1 MPTRFFNGMIT
12 KFANDVFHIDL
23 FVSVCKTLGE
33 CKKDVLS
40 KMKGEDFDLHADTAA
55 FYVVDGSS
63 NFSIGL
69 IEKQGILGNLCHE
82 ASHITQAI
90 FGRIGMNHSIETDEA
105 YSYLLQWV
113 FECGLKALG
122 KSGYSFYGI

>member
-1 MPTRFFNGMIT
+1 MIT

-23 FVSVCKTLGE
+23 FVSVCKTFDE

-40 KMKGEDFDLHADTAA
+40 KMKGGDFELHPDTSA

-63 NFSIGL
+63 NFAIGL
-69 IEKQGILGNLCHE
+69 IEKVGVLGNLCHE
-82 ASHITQAI
+82 SSHITQAI
-90 FGRIGMNHSIETDEA
+90 FDRIGMTHSTETDEA

-113 FECGLKALG
+113 FDSGLKALG